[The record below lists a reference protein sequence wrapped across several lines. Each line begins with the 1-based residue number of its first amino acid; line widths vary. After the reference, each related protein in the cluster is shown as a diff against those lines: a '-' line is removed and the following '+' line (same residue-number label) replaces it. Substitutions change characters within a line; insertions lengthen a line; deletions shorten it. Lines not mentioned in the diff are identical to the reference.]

1 LAYQQPVFADTA
13 GLTAARRVGRGLYQL
28 TSDQDATCR
37 VRFHDRRFR
46 NDVTPTD
53 ARDEPS
59 EAADHP
65 EMAADAVFVV
75 SARSVE
81 IAWGLALQEVTMNLA
96 LWIIAGA
103 LAVMFA
109 LSGLMMLGV
118 PKDKLVASGNMAA
131 AEGFSQAQIRWIG
144 AAEFCGAVGLIAPAV
159 VHIAPVLVPIAA
171 VGLLLVMVGAAV
183 VHGRRGEVPM
193 VAMNVLLLALAAT
206 VVWGRFGPYAFAM

>member
-1 LAYQQPVFADTA
+1 
-13 GLTAARRVGRGLYQL
+13 
-28 TSDQDATCR
+28 
-37 VRFHDRRFR
+37 
-46 NDVTPTD
+46 
-53 ARDEPS
+53 
-59 EAADHP
+59 
-65 EMAADAVFVV
+65 MAAGAALVV

-81 IAWGLALQEVTMNLA
+81 IAWGPVLQEVTMNLA

-118 PKDKLVASGNMAA
+118 PKGKLVASGNMGG
-131 AEGFSQAQIRWIG
+131 AEGFSQAQIRCIG
-144 AAEFCGAVGLIAPAV
+144 AAEFCGSVGLIAPAV

-183 VHGRRGEVPM
+183 VHGLRREVPM

-206 VVWGRFGPYAFAM
+206 VAWGRFGPYAFTA